1 MYFQNGFP
9 KEFEITPDPDLINA
23 PVFVHPEDLE
33 KVPAPGKPLQGAE
46 FEQFVKRISE
56 EIAEALDLKEV

>member
-1 MYFQNGFP
+1 MYFQNRFP
-9 KEFEITPDPDLINA
+9 EEFKIIPDPRLINA
-23 PVFVHPEDLE
+23 PVFVHPKDLE
-33 KVPAPGKPLQGAE
+33 KVPAPGKPLQGDE